1 MRRAVEELKAAESFD
16 QLRSILV
23 AAFETNDFDAFE
35 LHATPPFD
43 SQSNNQRLHWSK
55 FPRMVTISAEPSWK
69 LTLDL
74 VTTANRPCGSLVV
87 FRSYSDRDLQLDV
100 NLLTSQF
107 PVALADA
114 LDRVWAIP
122 DVLIA
127 AQQSEM
133 RAYAANV

>member
-1 MRRAVEELKAAESFD
+1 
-16 QLRSILV
+16 
-23 AAFETNDFDAFE
+23 
-35 LHATPPFD
+35 
-43 SQSNNQRLHWSK
+43 
-55 FPRMVTISAEPSWK
+55 VTISAEPSWK

-127 AQQSEM
+127 AQQPEM